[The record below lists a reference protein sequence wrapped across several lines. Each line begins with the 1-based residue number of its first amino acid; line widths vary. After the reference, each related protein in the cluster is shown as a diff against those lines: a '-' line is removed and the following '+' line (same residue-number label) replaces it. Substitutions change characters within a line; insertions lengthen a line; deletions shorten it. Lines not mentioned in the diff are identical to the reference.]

1 MEQNRSNFKNFLSQL
16 FWPLTA
22 TLEYL
27 QKYYKGI
34 LILLVLLLLIGLSQ
48 KEAIEKPNLMQ
59 IDLKGAILDSKDI
72 LAKIEEAQKPNIKGV
87 LFVIN
92 SPGGAVS
99 PSIEISYAIKRLR
112 SKKPVVAYA
121 AGTLASGS
129 YYASIWANKII
140 ANPGSTVGSIGVIF
154 EGANLEALLQ
164 KIGISP
170 QVVKA
175 GKYKEVGTPF
185 RKWHEYEKEE
195 LQKLINNTY
204 KQFITDV
211 AKARKLDLTKESEWA
226 QAHIFTA
233 KEAQKIGLIDSVGTM
248 HEAKEAIQKL
258 ANVKNPV
265 WNKEDPFEKFLR
277 QVSKESANLLVSLL
291 WGQKLF

>member
-1 MEQNRSNFKNFLSQL
+1 MEEKNSLKNFFTKL

-48 KEAIEKPNLMQ
+48 KEAIERPNLIR

-72 LAKIEEAQKPNIKGV
+72 LAKIQEAHKPNIKGV
-87 LFVIN
+87 LFVVN

-185 RKWHEYEKEE
+185 RKWHDYEKEE

-211 AKARKLDLTKESEWA
+211 AQARRLDLKKESEWA

-233 KEAQKIGLIDSVGTM
+233 KEAQKVGLIDSVGTIY
-248 HEAKEAIQKL
+248 EAKETLQKL
-258 ANVKNPV
+258 AQVKKPI
-265 WNKEDPFEKFLR
+265 WKKEDPFEKFLR

>member
-211 AKARKLDLTKESEWA
+211 AKARKLDLKKESKWG

>member
-1 MEQNRSNFKNFLSQL
+1 MEENRSSFKNFLAQI

-59 IDLKGAILDSKDI
+59 IDLKGTILDSKDI

-87 LFVIN
+87 LFVVN

-112 SKKPVVAYA
+112 SKKPVIAYA

-154 EGANLEALLQ
+154 QGTNLQALLQ
-164 KIGISP
+164 KIGIAP

-185 RKWHEYEKEE
+185 RAWSEEERKE
-195 LQKLINNTY
+195 LQKLIDNTY

-211 AKARKLDLTKESEWA
+211 AKARRLDLAKESEWA

-233 KEAQKIGLIDSVGTM
+233 KEAQKVGLVDSVGTM
-248 HEAKEAIQKL
+248 HDAKEAIQKL
-258 ANVKNPV
+258 AKVENPV
-265 WNKEDPFEKFLR
+265 WKKEDPFEKFLR

>member
-1 MEQNRSNFKNFLSQL
+1 MEEKNSLKNFFTKL

-22 TLEYL
+22 ILEYL

-34 LILLVLLLLIGLSQ
+34 LILLMLLLLIGLSQ
-48 KEAIEKPNLMQ
+48 KEAIERPNLMR

-72 LAKIEEAQKPNIKGV
+72 LAKIQEAHKPNIKGV

-164 KIGISP
+164 KIGISA

-185 RKWHEYEKEE
+185 RKWHDYEKEE

-211 AKARKLDLTKESEWA
+211 AQARRLDLKKESEWA

-233 KEAQKIGLIDSVGTM
+233 KEAQKVGLIDSVGTIY
-248 HEAKEAIQKL
+248 EAKETLQKL
-258 ANVKNPV
+258 AQVKKPI
-265 WNKEDPFEKFLR
+265 WKKEDPFEKFLR

>member
-1 MEQNRSNFKNFLSQL
+1 MR
-16 FWPLTA
+16 
-22 TLEYL
+22 
-27 QKYYKGI
+27 
-34 LILLVLLLLIGLSQ
+34 
-48 KEAIEKPNLMQ
+48 

-72 LAKIEEAQKPNIKGV
+72 LAKIQEAHKPNIKGV

-164 KIGISP
+164 KIGISA

-185 RKWHEYEKEE
+185 RKWHDYEKEE

-211 AKARKLDLTKESEWA
+211 AQARRLDLKKESEWA

-233 KEAQKIGLIDSVGTM
+233 KEAQKVGLIDSVGTIY
-248 HEAKEAIQKL
+248 EAKETLQKL
-258 ANVKNPV
+258 AQVKKPI
-265 WNKEDPFEKFLR
+265 WKKEDPFEKFLR

-291 WGQKLF
+291 WGQKFF